1 MVKDIVIGLFWGCS
15 LHTSVVFS
23 GGLGWLYFW
32 ATRDFLLIAI
42 FCLEFVFSLC
52 LYSIERIQFELVI
65 KKIQSELTEKK
76 INVKTIVIK
85 RKRTM
90 SIICFLFLF

>member
-1 MVKDIVIGLFWGCS
+1 MVLVDPILGFLWTTFGLGIGRC
-15 LHTSVVFS
+15 
-23 GGLGWLYFW
+23 GLGWLYFW